1 MNRKTSL
8 TFPAPRAAL
17 FAVLALLATAT
28 LRAGEGRDAVESEAP
43 PAGKIRFNNAWVDKD
58 LAKHVVFKTTLGWLR
73 IAVQPDV
80 APHAS
85 RYFLEL
91 ARAGVYDGTLINEV
105 RRGKKIVVGHW
116 NTRHVPL
123 TPAQRKVLRKVESD
137 VGERDV
143 LYGSV
148 MFTDLAESKEGIQI
162 YTGSTPHI
170 ETHAS
175 VFARVMPGTQTMRY
189 IDEIELYAG
198 FQPTQPLVVLETLIL
213 EPNDPLPT
221 DLAYEQIV
229 EINHRRTADPRYFQ
243 VSERQRLRA
252 PPEVPKPAGQDP
264 VFALTLVLLL
274 LGLGLHLFGAR
285 VPRQA
290 LVALGMACLM
300 AGAFGL
306 FVLLAPQAQESSAP
320 TDPGAARPET
330 GTLLFACATAFFW
343 LVSRF
348 ERRSAE

>member
-1 MNRKTSL
+1 MNRNASI
-8 TFPAPRAAL
+8 APHRAA
-17 FAVLALLATAT
+17 LALLALLAAGA
-28 LRAGEGRDAVESEAP
+28 LRAGEGGDASAPEEA
-43 PAGKIRFNNAWVDKD
+43 PAGKVRFNNAWVDKD

-123 TPAQRKVLRKVESD
+123 TPAQRKTLREVASD
-137 VGERDV
+137 VGARQV

-148 MFTDLAESKEGIQI
+148 MFAKLAESKEGIQI
-162 YTGSTPHI
+162 YTGSTPYL
-170 ETHAS
+170 ETHTS

-189 IDEIELYAG
+189 CDEVSLYAS

-213 EPNDPLPT
+213 EPDDPLPT

-243 VSERQRLRA
+243 ISERQRLRV
-252 PPEVPKPAGQDP
+252 PPAVAKPAGQDP
-264 VFALTLVLLL
+264 VFALTLALLL
-274 LGLGLHLFGAR
+274 LGMGLHFFGAR

-290 LVALGMACLM
+290 LAALGLACLM

-306 FVLLAPQAQESSAP
+306 FVLFVPEAQALS
-320 TDPGAARPET
+320 GAAPGVRPEASA
-330 GTLLFACATAFFW
+330 LLFVCATAFFW
-343 LVSRF
+343 LMSRF
-348 ERRSAE
+348 ERRPS

>member
-1 MNRKTSL
+1 MNRHASIAAI
-8 TFPAPRAAL
+8 APRAAL
-17 FAVLALLATAT
+17 FAVLALLAAAA
-28 LRAGEGRDAVESEAP
+28 LRAGEGEDAPEPETP
-43 PAGKIRFNNAWVDKD
+43 PAGKIRFNNAWVDRD

-91 ARAGVYDGTLINEV
+91 ARARVYDGTLINEV

-123 TPAQRKVLRKVESD
+123 TPEQRKALRKVEPD
-137 VGERDV
+137 AGVREV
-143 LYGSV
+143 LYGGV
-148 MFTDLAESKEGIQI
+148 MFAELAESKEGIQI
-162 YTGSTPHI
+162 YTGSAPYV

-189 IDEIELYAG
+189 ADEIELYAG
-198 FQPTQPLVVLETLIL
+198 FQPTQPLVVLETLVL

-252 PPEVPKPAGQDP
+252 PPEVPRPAGQDP
-264 VFALTLVLLL
+264 VFALMLVLLL
-274 LGLGLHLFGAR
+274 LGIGLHLFGAR

-290 LVALGMACLM
+290 LVALGLVCLM
-300 AGAFGL
+300 TGAFGL
-306 FVLLAPQAQESSAP
+306 FVLVAPQAQEPSAAGG
-320 TDPGAARPET
+320 PGAARPEV
-330 GTLLFACATAFFW
+330 GALLFACATAFFW

-348 ERRSAE
+348 EHRSAE